1 MHSPKSP
8 AADNVLLG
16 HECDH
21 LTGNRQGDIFFRTCD
36 SLVRYDIR
44 EEKFCVVGGCKAK
57 TVTSVDGDIWT
68 GYDDM
73 VCRYDEKGGYKP
85 CSARS

>member
-1 MHSPKSP
+1 M
-8 AADNVLLG
+8 
-16 HECDH
+16 
-21 LTGNRQGDIFFRTCD
+21 
-36 SLVRYDIR
+36 VRYDIR

-73 VCRYDEKGGYKP
+73 VCRYDEKGDSLQLYAKTNTPGISSLLISGKKIWIGTYEGLYVVEEDKK
-85 CSARS
+85 SVV